1 MVVSEIGVFR
11 CIEIIASLE
20 LRLISKGLEEW
31 NILLEKKLFLRSD
44 VNQK

>member
-31 NILLEKKLFLRSD
+31 KCLLEKKLFLKSD
-44 VNQK
+44 ISQK